1 MSTIGLPVLFAAFVW
16 WFATG
21 ALLWLN
27 GLPRKAHPWILTAAT
42 AGLAASVVGVV
53 HSAGDPTPAGAYC
66 AFACT
71 IGVWAWNE
79 IAFLMGYATGPRREA
94 CGVGVRGWERFCQAS
109 EAVLVHE
116 VLIAVSGL
124 IVAFATWSGPNRVAY
139 WTFLILWTMR
149 LSAKLNL
156 FLGVRNF
163 GEEFL
168 PGRMRYLASYF
179 ARKPMNALFPISVT
193 GGTIVTALLGMRAFS
208 PDPTEAT
215 GAALMGSLLG
225 LAVLEHWFMVLP
237 ISTTALW
244 EWGMRRRE
252 STA

>member
-27 GLPRKAHPWILTAAT
+27 GLPRRTYPWSLAGAT
-42 AGLAASVVGVV
+42 AVLTASVVGIVE
-53 HSAGDPTPAGAYC
+53 SAQDTTPGGAYC
-66 AFACT
+66 AFACA
-71 IGVWAWNE
+71 IAVWGWNE
-79 IAFLMGYATGPRREA
+79 MAFLLGYATGPRREA
-94 CGVGVRGWERFCQAS
+94 CGVGVRGWGRFLQAS
-109 EAVLVHE
+109 QAVLFHE
-116 VLIAVSGL
+116 VLIAASGL
-124 IVAFATWSGPNRVAY
+124 IVAFATWSAPNRVAY
-139 WTFLILWTMR
+139 WTFVILWVMR

-156 FLGVRNF
+156 FLGVRNL

-168 PGRMRYLASYF
+168 PPRLRYLASYF
-179 ARKPMNALFPISVT
+179 TRKPMNALFPVSVT
-193 GGTIVTALLGMRAFS
+193 LGTLVTAVLAMRTVS
-208 PDPTEAT
+208 PDATEAV
-215 GAALMGSLLG
+215 GSALLASLLG